1 MTGKIQSFER
11 FNNFR
16 HFRFIKPIRKDE
28 KDEKLTIWL
37 NSELFYWSFLF
48 EIVNVNYVF
57 CRKELLQFGLILIS
71 GVSGVS
77 GNSVESTWL
86 LPTCYFVLKFLF

>member
-57 CRKELLQFGLILIS
+57 C
-71 GVSGVS
+71 
-77 GNSVESTWL
+77 
-86 LPTCYFVLKFLF
+86 